1 MTRPMHA
8 RAFIVVLL
16 TVSGAF
22 LFAQQSPCPDLVASI
37 ESFYDANDSSLFAAS
52 VNMLTDDITL
62 ASWSEGV
69 NGHHMIERH
78 SSGKD
83 QVQTLLGSPGLRRFS
98 GRPDGMMYVLT
109 EEKASGDRVT
119 FLLRPDRLRP
129 NGKRYNS
136 YRVDA
141 VFMGC
146 RIRSLTVVELIGWL

>member
-1 MTRPMHA
+1 MTRPMYA
-8 RAFIVVLL
+8 GAFVVVLL

-22 LFAQQSPCPDLVASI
+22 LFAQQSPCPDLVALI
-37 ESFYDANDSSLFAAS
+37 ESFYDSNDSSLFATS
-52 VNMLTDDITL
+52 LNMRTDDVTL

-69 NGHHMIERH
+69 NGHHMVERH

-83 QVQTLLGSPGLRRFS
+83 QVRAALGNPGLRRIS

-109 EEKASGDRVT
+109 EAKASGDRVT
-119 FLLRPDRLRP
+119 FMLRPDRLRP

-136 YRVDA
+136 FRVEA

-146 RIRSLTVVELIGWL
+146 QIWSLTVVELIGWL